1 MTDPAN
7 HGRAWEPPSTDRRP
21 SGTHEVHVVNHPGH
35 PPDCGEMYL
44 RHFASARA
52 YARQFTYNH
61 ADAEDITAEAF
72 ARIFAL
78 IQRGLGPGTDGFKTY
93 LRHTV
98 RSCAV
103 SHIKKRERE
112 YLADGAVFAGLTGP
126 DGLDAIA
133 DRQATADRQSLLV
146 QAFGELSARH
156 RLVLLL
162 TAVDGVQP
170 SVVAMA
176 LNKTPN
182 QLTAL
187 AYRARNN
194 LRDALH
200 RLAEREAHSGNTA
213 GPQ

>member
-1 MTDPAN
+1 MTDPA
-7 HGRAWEPPSTDRRP
+7 STDRRP
-21 SGTHEVHVVNHPGH
+21 ATTHGIDVANHPGH

-52 YARQFTYNH
+52 YARQFTYNN

-72 ARIFAL
+72 ARILAL

-112 YLADGAVFAGLTGP
+112 YLADGAVLTGLTGP
-126 DGLDAIA
+126 DGLDGLDGLG
-133 DRQATADRQSLLV
+133 DRQAAADRQSLLV

-182 QLTAL
+182 QLAAL

-200 RLAEREAHSGNTA
+200 RLAAQHQAHSGSTA
-213 GPQ
+213 GPR

>member
-1 MTDPAN
+1 
-7 HGRAWEPPSTDRRP
+7 
-21 SGTHEVHVVNHPGH
+21 
-35 PPDCGEMYL
+35 MYS
-44 RHFASARA
+44 RHFTSARA
-52 YARQFTYNH
+52 YARQFTYNN

-126 DGLDAIA
+126 DGPDAGA
-133 DRQATADRQSLLV
+133 DRQAAADRQSLLV

-187 AYRARNN
+187 AYRARNS

-200 RLAEREAHSGNTA
+200 RLAAQHQEHSGSTS
-213 GPQ
+213 GPP